1 MSQGPA
7 AADTQVWMRTPG
19 SASVI
24 SPVRRSRTAPALSGV
39 THPKQMPM
47 RHPEGMSTPASS
59 PTSSNGVAP
68 SASTVLPVALN
79 VTSPPSP
86 VTTMPGRKRSV

>member
-39 THPKQMPM
+39 MQPKQMPI
-47 RHPEGMSTPASS
+47 RHPDGMSTPASS

-68 SASTVLPVALN
+68 SESTVLPVALN
-79 VTSPPSP
+79 VTSPDQGVVLLVPE
-86 VTTMPGRKRSV
+86 R